1 MENTVFL
8 HEKKPRLQD
17 RIGKDFLR
25 QKKHHT
31 NRHSDNVE
39 FFPLAGL
46 LTLVLLQGV
55 LIVFFGKGIHSYFPR
70 TMFIFPCGDIFQLEI
85 LNILLFSG

>member
-8 HEKKPRLQD
+8 HEKKTTTPRPQ
-17 RIGKDFLR
+17 RKRFFKT
-25 QKKHHT
+25 KKHHT

-70 TMFIFPCGDIFQLEI
+70 TMFIFPCGDNFPT
-85 LNILLFSG
+85 

>member
-1 MENTVFL
+1 MENTVFFYMTKR
-8 HEKKPRLQD
+8 HDSKTAAEK
-17 RIGKDFLR
+17 IFLR
-25 QKKHHT
+25 QKKHHP

-70 TMFIFPCGDIFQLEI
+70 TMFIFPCGDNFPT
-85 LNILLFSG
+85 